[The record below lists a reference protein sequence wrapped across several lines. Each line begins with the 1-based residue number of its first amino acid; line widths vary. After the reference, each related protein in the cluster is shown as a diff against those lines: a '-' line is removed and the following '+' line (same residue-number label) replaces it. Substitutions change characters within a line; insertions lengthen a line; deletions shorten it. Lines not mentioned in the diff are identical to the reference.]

1 MKRAIVLALS
11 VILALVVAAPTV
23 LAQDEGPPNGGA
35 PGDQTTTYEPQD
47 LANIPGACD
56 FPMRIEVSGKIK
68 TIEQG
73 NGGII
78 VTSPG
83 AFATVTN
90 VATGEQA
97 TFNITGSFHHT
108 LDTPQPGL
116 VTTEVSGRNF
126 LFDPV
131 AGTVLAIGNF
141 NFVTDAAGNN
151 VRPLDGKGQLIDVCA
166 LLG

>member
-11 VILALVVAAPTV
+11 VILALTMAAPTV
-23 LAQDEGPPNGGA
+23 LAQSENGVA
-35 PGDQTTTYEPQD
+35 PGDPEVTHYTSDVIFT
-47 LANIPGACD
+47 IPGHCE
-56 FPMRIEVSGKIK
+56 FPMDIVISGQTK

-73 NGGII
+73 NGGEII
-78 VTSPG
+78 TSPG

-90 VATGEQA
+90 EATGEQA
-97 TFNITGSFHHT
+97 TFNITGSFHNT
-108 LDTPQPGL
+108 LDTPEPGL
-116 VTTEVSGRNF
+116 VTTEASGRNF

-141 NFVTDAAGNN
+141 NYVTDANTGAN
-151 VRPLDGKGQLIDVCA
+151 VQPLDGKGQLIDVCA